1 MESTYKCQ
9 YGTYT
14 IKKTRFGLYQS
25 YMEDGTPMLI
35 GLTEDGVRYVTE
47 EIHLPVLVGE
57 FDGYTS
63 VTRSGTVGGK
73 L

>member
-1 MESTYKCQ
+1 
-9 YGTYT
+9 
-14 IKKTRFGLYQS
+14 
-25 YMEDGTPMLI
+25 MEDGTPMLI

-47 EIHLPVLVGE
+47 EIHLPVLAGE

-63 VTRSGTVGGK
+63 VTHSGTVAGK